1 MNCQAQ
7 LSEPQIFLVQREGAE
22 KSGLLKLQARLLPCM
37 CKYLTQKHP
46 CLHSTRKTSNT
57 MIYTLT
63 LWHADTGTSGLQ
75 RETTN
80 ILILVTVAGVWLL
93 RSHMRMTLLITQP
106 TTLIGPQG
114 FGRVTWGDLADEF
127 IHHLFCIAVHP
138 VKILTVSLVVNFWN
152 EEAVS
157 LCSAVWI
164 HVQFH
169 LMFTHFLDWRRLKHH
184 CFYP

>member
-22 KSGLLKLQARLLPCM
+22 KCGLLKLQARLLPCM

-46 CLHSTRKTSNT
+46 CLHSTRKTGNT
-57 MIYTLT
+57 LIYTLT

-75 RETTN
+75 RETIN

-114 FGRVTWGDLADEF
+114 FGFGNMRRLSWWVYSSLALHSRSSCQDTYSVISGELLKWGSS
-127 IHHLFCIAVHP
+127 
-138 VKILTVSLVVNFWN
+138 VSL
-152 EEAVS
+152 
-157 LCSAVWI
+157 LCNI
-164 HVQFH
+164 NHDQFH
-169 LMFTHFLDWRRLKHH
+169 LMFTHFLDWRHLKLH